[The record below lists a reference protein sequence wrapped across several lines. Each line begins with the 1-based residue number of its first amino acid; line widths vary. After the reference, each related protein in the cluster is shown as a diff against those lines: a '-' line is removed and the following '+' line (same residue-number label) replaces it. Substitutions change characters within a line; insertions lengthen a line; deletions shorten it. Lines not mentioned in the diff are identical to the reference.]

1 MDSAGLS
8 TSSEGTKRPGDFNW
22 KIWCKI
28 NRKWWPY
35 QLISKIAR
43 PLYSR
48 FLYMECFK
56 QQVYLIYPQD
66 LDDLKKRIRRAYIYV
81 NTTTHDAK
89 NQTKLSKYPQNVL
102 QTTEVTFS
110 KNSKFIN
117 WNLKLRL
124 LTKLLLLSSCCY
136 VVFTFNSLCY

>member
-1 MDSAGLS
+1 
-8 TSSEGTKRPGDFNW
+8 
-22 KIWCKI
+22 
-28 NRKWWPY
+28 
-35 QLISKIAR
+35 
-43 PLYSR
+43 
-48 FLYMECFK
+48 MECFK

-117 WNLKLRL
+117 
-124 LTKLLLLSSCCY
+124 
-136 VVFTFNSLCY
+136 